1 MTTTMMINQHG
12 KSNEI
17 KKEESTL
24 ALASAVVAPLY
35 SFYDSVGYPTQRSKF
50 ILCYDPNDND
60 DGETDYQQYT
70 GGNTVIDFRRL
81 RLY

>member
-35 SFYDSVGYPTQRSKF
+35 SFYDSVGYPT
-50 ILCYDPNDND
+50 
-60 DGETDYQQYT
+60 
-70 GGNTVIDFRRL
+70 
-81 RLY
+81 